1 MCERKV
7 ESESGGKRKEAAGVC
22 SNRTV
27 EHIASGTRLLLLLQ
41 MVWRRFRQIDVSL
54 YSLPVV
60 YIYVV
65 RPYLYEAICDACVA
79 AICLFSLNNVS

>member
-60 YIYVV
+60 YIYMWCVHTYT
-65 RPYLYEAICDACVA
+65 RPYAMHALPLYACLV
-79 AICLFSLNNVS
+79 